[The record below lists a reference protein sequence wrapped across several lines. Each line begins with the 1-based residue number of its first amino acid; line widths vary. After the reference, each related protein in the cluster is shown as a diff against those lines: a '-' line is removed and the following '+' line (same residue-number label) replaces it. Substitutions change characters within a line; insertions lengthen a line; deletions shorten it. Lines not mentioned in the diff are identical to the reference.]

1 MEPYAYSLFKEN
13 PFSIKRI
20 IKCSVVAVLQ
30 AKVDK
35 RGLHL
40 IQPISRVLK
49 KNDIHELILTDESE
63 ARPGQIVNR
72 IAYLAF
78 IEISQGGVIVVGDE
92 VYWNNNLLGT
102 VAGFDDTHMPNHQ
115 NIILYSPKTLT
126 GKELHIQVEDQIL
139 VQSQNKGSSIMKEI
153 EE

>member
-1 MEPYAYSLFKEN
+1 MEPYADSLFKEN
-13 PFSIKRI
+13 PFGIKRI

-35 RGLHL
+35 RDLHL

-49 KNDIHELILTDESE
+49 KNDIHELILTDERE

-78 IEISQGGVIVVGDE
+78 IEISTGGIIVVNDE
-92 VYWNNNLLGT
+92 VYWNNNLLGM

-115 NIILYSPKTLT
+115 NIILYSPKRST

-139 VQSQNKGSSIMKEI
+139 VQSRKKSSSIMKEI
-153 EE
+153 KE